1 MKCYRNEY
9 GHKKTIDPSIH
20 LSQHIDREP
29 NISGCSVLDIGYIK
43 SERDDNE
50 RYIRDLQNAIAHDR
64 LLC

>member
-1 MKCYRNEY
+1 MMCYRDEY
-9 GHKKTIDPSIH
+9 GHRKISNPSVH
-20 LSQHIDREP
+20 LGQHIDREP
-29 NISGCSVLDIGYIK
+29 NISGHSVLDIGYIR